1 MLIKS
6 VFKEILQ
13 WYIVETQAPP
23 QAHSINFEGLD
34 CLKCPNVKFL
44 GFFFSSL
51 KDQKF
56 FEECFFFFFPVS
68 CFTNSAFVVK
78 VV

>member
-13 WYIVETQAPP
+13 WYVVETQAPP

-34 CLKCPNVKFL
+34 CLKCPNVR
-44 GFFFSSL
+44 
-51 KDQKF
+51 
-56 FEECFFFFFPVS
+56 CFFFFFCISQRSEV
-68 CFTNSAFVVK
+68 F
-78 VV
+78 